1 MVHAAALIVTSFSS
15 AAPVAP
21 TFNTRFPWVKVRI
34 RYAYAS
40 RKIAL
45 KCDRRPARFDMD
57 ASTETLLE
65 VRHCKQA
72 YHKDSAS
79 DFVVLDDVEVTIRS
93 GEIVGLLGRSGS
105 GKSTLLRIVA
115 GLLKPTAGD
124 IIWRGVRLTGPA
136 EGVAMVFQSFAL
148 FPWLTVQENVELG
161 LEAQGVARAERSKRA
176 EAAIDLIG
184 LGGYEDSYP
193 KEMSGGMRQRVGL
206 ARALVVHP
214 DLLLMD
220 EPFSALD
227 VLTAETLRT
236 DLIDLW
242 MDAKLP
248 VRSILMV
255 THNIEEAVLMCDRI
269 LVFSSNPGRVSQELR
284 VPFPHPRNR
293 HDAAF
298 RKFVDDIYALMTR
311 RATSMPALEADAAP
325 TQAVHALHP
334 VNTNLL
340 AGLIETI
347 AGEPYRG
354 RADLPPLAAALQL
367 ELDDLLPLG
376 ETLTLLRFAELEEGD
391 IKLTDLG
398 REFANAETD
407 ARRALFAAALR
418 AHVKLASTIRGVL
431 DERWNH
437 RASAVRFRDELED
450 HMSPEYAEDTLRAV
464 IGWSRFAEL
473 FNYDEEADQF
483 FLDTDE

>member
-1 MVHAAALIVTSFSS
+1 
-15 AAPVAP
+15 
-21 TFNTRFPWVKVRI
+21 
-34 RYAYAS
+34 
-40 RKIAL
+40 
-45 KCDRRPARFDMD
+45 MD
-57 ASTETLLE
+57 AITPNLLE
-65 VRHCKQA
+65 VRNCKQA
-72 YHKDSAS
+72 YTKEASS
-79 DFVVLDDVEVTIRS
+79 DFVVLDNVDVTIKS

-115 GLLKPTAGD
+115 GLLRPTAGEV
-124 IIWRGVRLTGPA
+124 IWRGAKLSGPA

-161 LEAQGVARAERSKRA
+161 LEALRVPRAEREQRA
-176 EAAIDLIG
+176 EDAIDLIG
-184 LGGYEDSYP
+184 LGGYESAYP

-242 MDAKLP
+242 MDNKLP
-248 VRSILMV
+248 VKSVLMV

-269 LVFSSNPGRVSQELR
+269 LVFSSNPGRVAQELK

-293 HDAAF
+293 HDFAF

-311 RATSMPALEADAAP
+311 RATSVPAPSTEGNAEAPAVE
-325 TQAVHALHP
+325 TVHALYP
-334 VNTNLL
+334 VSTNLM
-340 AGLIETI
+340 AGLIETL

-354 RADLPPLAAALQL
+354 RADLPPLATALQL

-376 ETLTLLRFAELEEGD
+376 ETLALLHFAELEEGD
-391 IKLTDLG
+391 IKLTESG
-398 REFANAETD
+398 REFAFADTD
-407 ARRALFAAALR
+407 QRKLLFASALR
-418 AHVKLASTIRGVL
+418 AHVKMASTIRSVL

-450 HMSPEYAEDTLRAV
+450 HMSPSYAEDTLRAV
-464 IGWSRFAEL
+464 IAWGRFAEL

-483 FLDTDE
+483 FLEQDDE

>member
-1 MVHAAALIVTSFSS
+1 
-15 AAPVAP
+15 
-21 TFNTRFPWVKVRI
+21 
-34 RYAYAS
+34 
-40 RKIAL
+40 
-45 KCDRRPARFDMD
+45 MD
-57 ASTETLLE
+57 VLTDALLE
-65 VRHCKQA
+65 VRNCKQA
-72 YHKDSAS
+72 YHKDSSS
-79 DFVVLDDVEVTIRS
+79 DFVVLDNVDVSLRS

-115 GLLKPTAGD
+115 GLLTPTSGD
-124 IIWRGVRLTGPA
+124 VIWRGQKLTGPA

-148 FPWLTVQENVELG
+148 FPWLTVQENVEIG
-161 LEAQGVARAERSKRA
+161 LEAQGVARAEREKRA
-176 EAAIDLIG
+176 EEAIDLIG
-184 LGGYEDSYP
+184 LGGYEGAYP

-242 MDAKLP
+242 MDGKLP
-248 VRSILMV
+248 VKSVLMV

-269 LVFSSNPGRVSQELR
+269 LVFSSNPGRVAQELR

-293 HDAAF
+293 HEFAF

-311 RATSMPALEADAAP
+311 RATSVPAPQSAGAPAAEA
-325 TQAVHALHP
+325 VVALHP
-334 VNTNLL
+334 VGVNLV
-340 AGLIETI
+340 AGLIETV
-347 AGEPYRG
+347 AAEPYRG
-354 RADLPPLAAALQL
+354 RADLPALAAALQL
-367 ELDDLLPLG
+367 ELDELLPLG
-376 ETLTLLRFAELEEGD
+376 ETLALLRFGELEEGD
-391 IKLTDLG
+391 IKLTESG
-398 REFANAETD
+398 RQFANADTD
-407 ARRALFAAALR
+407 TRQELFAAALR
-418 AHVKLASTIRGVL
+418 AHVKLASTIRSVL

-450 HMSPEYAEDTLRAV
+450 HMSPDYAEDTLRAV
-464 IGWSRFAEL
+464 IAWSRFAEL

-483 FLDTDE
+483 FLELEE

>member
-1 MVHAAALIVTSFSS
+1 
-15 AAPVAP
+15 
-21 TFNTRFPWVKVRI
+21 
-34 RYAYAS
+34 
-40 RKIAL
+40 
-45 KCDRRPARFDMD
+45 MD
-57 ASTETLLE
+57 ALTPSLLE
-65 VRHCKQA
+65 VKNIKQA
-72 YHKDSAS
+72 YHKEAAT
-79 DFVVLDDVEVTIRS
+79 DFVVLDNVDVSIKS

-115 GLLKPTAGD
+115 GLLKPTAGHV
-124 IIWRGVRLTGPA
+124 IWRGAELTGPA

-161 LEAQGVARAERSKRA
+161 LEAQGVPRAEREKRA
-176 EAAIDLIG
+176 EDAIDLIG
-184 LGGYEDSYP
+184 LGGYESAYP

-242 MDAKLP
+242 MDGKLP
-248 VRSILMV
+248 VKSVLMV

-269 LVFSSNPGRVSQELR
+269 LVFSSNPGRVAQELQ

-293 HDAAF
+293 HDSAF

-311 RATSMPALEADAAP
+311 RATSVPAP
-325 TQAVHALHP
+325 TAGGTAEEAPVLETMHALHP
-334 VNTNLL
+334 VSTNLM
-340 AGLIETI
+340 AGLIETL

-354 RADLPPLAAALQL
+354 RADLPPLAGALQL
-367 ELDDLLPLG
+367 ELDELLPLG
-376 ETLTLLRFAELEEGD
+376 ETLALLHFAELEEGD
-391 IKLTDLG
+391 IKLTESG
-398 REFANAETD
+398 REFATAETD
-407 ARRALFAAALR
+407 TRKELFAAALR
-418 AHVKLASTIRGVL
+418 RHVKLAATIRGVL

-450 HMSPEYAEDTLRAV
+450 HMSPSYAEDTLRAL
-464 IGWSRFAEL
+464 ISWGRFAEL

-483 FLDTDE
+483 FLEQDDA

>member
-1 MVHAAALIVTSFSS
+1 
-15 AAPVAP
+15 
-21 TFNTRFPWVKVRI
+21 
-34 RYAYAS
+34 
-40 RKIAL
+40 
-45 KCDRRPARFDMD
+45 MD
-57 ASTETLLE
+57 ALTTLLE

-79 DFVVLDDVEVTIRS
+79 DFVVLDDVDLTLRS

-105 GKSTLLRIVA
+105 GKSTLLRIVS
-115 GLLKPTAGD
+115 GLLAPTAGD
-124 IIWRGVRLTGPA
+124 VIWRGEKLTGPA

-161 LEAQGVARAERSKRA
+161 LEAQGVARAEREKRA
-176 EAAIDLIG
+176 EEAIDLIG
-184 LGGYEDSYP
+184 LGGYEGAYP

-242 MDAKLP
+242 MEDKLP
-248 VRSILMV
+248 VKSVLMV

-269 LVFSSNPGRVSQELR
+269 LVFSSNPGRVAQELR
-284 VPFPHPRNR
+284 VPFAHPRNR

-311 RATSMPALEADAAP
+311 RATSVPAPAEPGAAGVPVLEV
-325 TQAVHALHP
+325 VHALHP
-334 VNTNLL
+334 VGTNLL
-340 AGLIETI
+340 AGLMETL
-347 AGEPYRG
+347 AMEPYNG
-354 RADLPPLAAALQL
+354 RADLPALAAALQL
-367 ELDDLLPLG
+367 ELDELLPLG
-376 ETLTLLRFAELEEGD
+376 ETLQLLGFAELEEGD
-391 IKLTDLG
+391 IRLTDAG
-398 REFANAETD
+398 R
-407 ARRALFAAALR
+407 LFAEADTDTRKHIFADALQTR
-418 AHVKLASTIRGVL
+418 VKLAATIRGVL

-450 HMSPEYAEDTLRAV
+450 HMSPDYAEDTLHAV
-464 IGWSRFAEL
+464 IGWARFAEL

-483 FLDTDE
+483 FLELEE

>member
-1 MVHAAALIVTSFSS
+1 
-15 AAPVAP
+15 
-21 TFNTRFPWVKVRI
+21 
-34 RYAYAS
+34 
-40 RKIAL
+40 
-45 KCDRRPARFDMD
+45 MD
-57 ASTETLLE
+57 ALTENLLE
-65 VRHCKQA
+65 VRRCKQA
-72 YHKDSAS
+72 YHKDSTS
-79 DFVVLDDVEVTIRS
+79 DFIVLDNVDVTIRA

-124 IIWRGVRLTGPA
+124 VIWRGAPLTGPA

-161 LEAQGVARAERSKRA
+161 LEAQGVGRAERHRRA
-176 EAAIDLIG
+176 EDAIDLIG
-184 LGGYEDSYP
+184 LGGYEDAYP

-242 MDAKLP
+242 MDGKLP
-248 VRSILMV
+248 VRSVLMV

-269 LVFSSNPGRVSQELR
+269 LVFSSNPGRVAQELR
-284 VPFPHPRNR
+284 VPFPHPRLR

-311 RATSMPALEADAAP
+311 RTTSMPAPVTEGTTAAP
-325 TQAVHALHP
+325 APETVHALHL
-334 VNTNLL
+334 VNINLL

-376 ETLTLLRFAELEEGD
+376 ETLALLRFAELEEGD
-391 IKLTDLG
+391 IKLTQSG
-398 REFANAETD
+398 HEFANAETD
-407 ARRALFAAALR
+407 ARKLLFETALR
-418 AHVKLASTIRGVL
+418 THVKLAATIRSVL

-450 HMSPEYAEDTLRAV
+450 HMSPDYAENTLRAV
-464 IGWSRFAEL
+464 IGWGRFAEL

-483 FLDTDE
+483 FLDTDQ